1 MRYCG
6 HCGKQ
11 IKNETRF
18 CPFCGRS
25 VIDDLSVNDAAQNL
39 SKEPLKKIKKTMAVI
54 IIAVTLVVVIA
65 AVCIAYFLKHE
76 NKKIDVQTFSDL
88 SAQSESDTVS
98 DEILDTS
105 DSPSPEVLYKDVL
118 DFYYY
123 GIASNWENVEKLQNN
138 EYEVSDRLIDFCPD
152 SSFIKQIG
160 YMFADINDDG
170 MDELFITA
178 DVDGVGGFCDLYT
191 YMNGKAI
198 HLLSCDGLSVYFLC
212 EDNTLYVYSED
223 DDMTLYYGLYQL
235 NKNSP
240 DFTILEQFNSKWND
254 KDERYCERFTDGWTD
269 EEGNSHFKDNM
280 DIVSEKDAMDIISNE
295 WPDHIEMDLKYFDE
309 YASQN
314 LDLEIEQQGYS
325 QQQANNKSVPDASL
339 FTPDLA
345 VGESISYGTSIYQLC
360 YKDQITW
367 DSAQTYC
374 MSLGGDLATIT
385 TQEEQEA
392 VFSYID
398 KFDIDKDVWIGI
410 TDVNEEGNWSS
421 WITGESVNYENWGS
435 GEPDNGGEQDY
446 GAICPV
452 ERKGIGYNI
461 APGQWDD
468 LSMDSDTLSGYFL
481 LEIDSNIKME
491 NENLNENISQN
502 IPQDAATFNGHSYY
516 CYEEELSWKDAQNA
530 CETMGG
536 HLATITSEEES
547 MFIIDLIQSGEK
559 YAYWLGGTDEKE
571 EGVWKWITDEA
582 WSYENWIS
590 GQPDNHSDVNKNTE
604 NYLAI
609 ERYKK
614 AWNDVQ
620 NLGDPAGNNSLERTG
635 YICEWDGI

>member
-76 NKKIDVQTFSDL
+76 NKKIDVQTFSDS

-547 MFIIDLIQSGEK
+547 MFIIDLIQSGDK

>member
-1 MRYCG
+1 
-6 HCGKQ
+6 
-11 IKNETRF
+11 
-18 CPFCGRS
+18 
-25 VIDDLSVNDAAQNL
+25 
-39 SKEPLKKIKKTMAVI
+39 MAVI

-76 NKKIDVQTFSDL
+76 NKKIDVQTFSDS

>member
-76 NKKIDVQTFSDL
+76 NKKIDVQTFSDS

>member
-39 SKEPLKKIKKTMAVI
+39 SKEPLKKIKKTVAVI

-98 DEILDTS
+98 DEILDAS

-212 EDNTLYVYSED
+212 EDNTLYVYSEIVLILQFLNNLILNGMIKTNVTVSVLQMD
-223 DDMTLYYGLYQL
+223 GLMRRGIVILRIIWTLFPRKAQW
-235 NKNSP
+235 
-240 DFTILEQFNSKWND
+240 ILFQMNG
-254 KDERYCERFTDGWTD
+254 R
-269 EEGNSHFKDNM
+269 
-280 DIVSEKDAMDIISNE
+280 II
-295 WPDHIEMDLKYFDE
+295 L
-309 YASQN
+309 
-314 LDLEIEQQGYS
+314 
-325 QQQANNKSVPDASL
+325 
-339 FTPDLA
+339 
-345 VGESISYGTSIYQLC
+345 
-360 YKDQITW
+360 
-367 DSAQTYC
+367 
-374 MSLGGDLATIT
+374 
-385 TQEEQEA
+385 
-392 VFSYID
+392 
-398 KFDIDKDVWIGI
+398 
-410 TDVNEEGNWSS
+410 
-421 WITGESVNYENWGS
+421 
-435 GEPDNGGEQDY
+435 
-446 GAICPV
+446 
-452 ERKGIGYNI
+452 
-461 APGQWDD
+461 
-468 LSMDSDTLSGYFL
+468 
-481 LEIDSNIKME
+481 
-491 NENLNENISQN
+491 
-502 IPQDAATFNGHSYY
+502 
-516 CYEEELSWKDAQNA
+516 
-530 CETMGG
+530 
-536 HLATITSEEES
+536 
-547 MFIIDLIQSGEK
+547 
-559 YAYWLGGTDEKE
+559 
-571 EGVWKWITDEA
+571 KWI
-582 WSYENWIS
+582 
-590 GQPDNHSDVNKNTE
+590 
-604 NYLAI
+604 
-609 ERYKK
+609 
-614 AWNDVQ
+614 
-620 NLGDPAGNNSLERTG
+620 
-635 YICEWDGI
+635 

>member
-39 SKEPLKKIKKTMAVI
+39 SKEPLKKIKKTVAVI

-98 DEILDTS
+98 DEILDAS

-212 EDNTLYVYSED
+212 EDNTLYVYSEG

-367 DSAQTYC
+367 DSAQAYC
-374 MSLGGDLATIT
+374 MSLGGNLATIT

-421 WITGESVNYENWGS
+421 WITGESMNYENWGS

-547 MFIIDLIQSGEK
+547 MFIIDLIQSGDK

-571 EGVWKWITDEA
+571 EGVWKWITNEA